1 MAIEKKGALS
11 LFPTLDQDSQKILL
25 FLLSLDKKGGEVYIV
40 ELLEKCMF
48 TDLMGK
54 FHKEEIDLFFE
65 KKINFLLELKAG
77 KEKVFDLIK
86 FDYPKIIFSFEE
98 LFYQRSL

>member
-54 FHKEEIDLFFE
+54 FQKEEIDLFFE
-65 KKINFLLELKAG
+65 KKINLLLELKAG
-77 KEKVFDLIK
+77 EEKVFDSIT

>member
-65 KKINFLLELKAG
+65 KKINLLLELKAG
-77 KEKVFDLIK
+77 KEKVFDN
-86 FDYPKIIFSFEE
+86 
-98 LFYQRSL
+98 